1 MNIFLIFSF
10 ISSICL
16 TNFAILKLTPWM
28 KGAFLDIPN
37 SRSSHIKTKP
47 KSGGLFFIF
56 FILLTN
62 LFVNFIYGLN
72 TLSVAIYLATLIS
85 IIGLIDDLILL
96 PANIRY
102 VFQYIFSTLLVF
114 ISSEFF
120 FTFSNFKIILFLS
133 FTGTAIINLFN
144 FMDGIDGLLIG
155 CSIVVIVFSLLNTF
169 DFQILILLGSLI
181 AFTKWNWEPSKI
193 FMGDCGSYF
202 LGSLTFF
209 LILRDENSY
218 LDYKILCIIAPLIM
232 DTSSCLIRR
241 LLNKENIF
249 KAHSKHLYQRLYKG
263 GLSHS
268 KVSLIYIGSTL
279 VNATLIHFAQTN
291 ILICFLFLE
300 LICGIYLDKF
310 KAEKF
315 C

>member
-1 MNIFLIFSF
+1 
-10 ISSICL
+10 
-16 TNFAILKLTPWM
+16 
-28 KGAFLDIPN
+28 
-37 SRSSHIKTKP
+37 
-47 KSGGLFFIF
+47 
-56 FILLTN
+56 
-62 LFVNFIYGLN
+62 
-72 TLSVAIYLATLIS
+72 
-85 IIGLIDDLILL
+85 
-96 PANIRY
+96 
-102 VFQYIFSTLLVF
+102 
-114 ISSEFF
+114 
-120 FTFSNFKIILFLS
+120 
-133 FTGTAIINLFN
+133 
-144 FMDGIDGLLIG
+144 
-155 CSIVVIVFSLLNTF
+155 
-169 DFQILILLGSLI
+169 
-181 AFTKWNWEPSKI
+181 
-193 FMGDCGSYF
+193 
-202 LGSLTFF
+202 
-209 LILRDENSY
+209 
-218 LDYKILCIIAPLIM
+218 M